1 MQSLHD
7 ALATCG
13 LSNIAVTTAH
23 SLAIL
28 ATSYPPSTT
37 YFRKDLIP
45 VICPILT
52 FHAKT
57 GSPFLIN
64 AYPYFAYAAQPNHVD
79 LEYAL
84 LDSSYGGI
92 LDNGTGLT
100 YPNMLLAQ
108 VDAVYHAI
116 NAAGMWLFIYK
127 FMRTHITN
135 LNLFLFHELILYLL
149 NLLDPDT
156 SGILYQIIEATH
168 NGTGMNGSYL
178 FLSIPC
184 HSQCMQHN

>member
-1 MQSLHD
+1 MPNRHCKTCFHTRKKKEKKNRLTLQRNLTRTTFSQVLTGNNTALGKLLLPAMQCLHD

-13 LSNIAVTTAH
+13 LNNIAVTSAH

-37 YFRKDLIP
+37 YFRKDLLPI
-45 VICPILT
+45 ICPILT

-116 NAAGMWLFIYK
+116 NAAGIHL
-127 FMRTHITN
+127 
-135 LNLFLFHELILYLL
+135 
-149 NLLDPDT
+149 
-156 SGILYQIIEATH
+156 
-168 NGTGMNGSYL
+168 
-178 FLSIPC
+178 
-184 HSQCMQHN
+184 